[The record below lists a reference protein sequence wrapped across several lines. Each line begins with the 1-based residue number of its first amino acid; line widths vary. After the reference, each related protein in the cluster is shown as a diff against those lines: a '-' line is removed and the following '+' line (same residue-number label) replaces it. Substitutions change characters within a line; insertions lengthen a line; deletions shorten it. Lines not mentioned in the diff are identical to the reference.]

1 MNQVGRGI
9 FAAVLV
15 FTFLSLHACG
25 SSSQTSPDDEIE
37 DIPDGEPCS
46 PSYDKTIEVPG
57 DYRTIQEAIDEAAD
71 GDLVL
76 VQPGIYV
83 ENIDFL
89 GKAITV
95 QSVAGDLLTVI
106 ESEYSSPSSIG
117 DSVVTF
123 ESGETKK
130 TVLDGFTICMG
141 RGKLV
146 DAVGEIYYLAG
157 GGIYCSDS
165 SPTIKN
171 CTIWLNRIYLWTK
184 SDDWG
189 YSSDGGGIYIG
200 NGSAPTILDCM
211 ILDNEAM
218 YGGGI
223 SGGGSSTWI
232 VNCTIKGNQVDDD
245 GYWGVGAYG
254 GGVYGSPTLVDCT
267 ISENSGRKGGGIY
280 GRTPTLVNCR
290 ISDNSGGDGGGV
302 YCSGPASISDCS
314 IQGNT
319 GMYGGGI
326 YCSYSETSV
335 VKCTIS
341 GNSATLRGGGI
352 YCRESAASIMKCTI
366 TENSADRGGGGVCF
380 DISSLTTITNCVI
393 TGNCAD
399 QGGGVYSHDSDSTI
413 RHCTISGNIADAGGG
428 ISCEYGAPI
437 IMNCILWG
445 DHASGGPEIFTSW
458 GASPA
463 VTYSDIQGGWAG
475 EGNIDADPHFV
486 SSKNYHLSLFS
497 PCIDAGTDVCGHED
511 IDGQSR
517 PWGAG
522 FDMGADEF
530 SLEPSCSTIAA
541 TGNQFLIFY
550 LIPALAL
557 IFFSRR
563 FLRLFSRQVSFDFS
577 LKIWY
582 K

>member
-1 MNQVGRGI
+1 MKLVVPAI
-9 FAAVLV
+9 SAAFLV
-15 FTFLSLHACG
+15 FTLLSLHACG
-25 SSSQTSPDDEIE
+25 SSSHISPDNSTPNDEITGVPE
-37 DIPDGEPCS
+37 GDPCS
-46 PSYDKTIEVPG
+46 HFYDRTIEVPW
-57 DYRTIQEAIDEAAD
+57 DYWTIQRAIDEAAD

-76 VQPGIYV
+76 VWPGIYV

-106 ESEYSSPSSIG
+106 VSEYYFPHQIG

-123 ESGETKK
+123 ENGETKE

-141 RGKLV
+141 KGKLIYMAG
-146 DAVGEIYYLAG
+146 DFYYLAG

-171 CTIWLNRIYLWTK
+171 CTIWLNRIYLWAK

-200 NGSAPTILDCM
+200 NGSAPTILDCR

-223 SGGGSSTWI
+223 SGGSSSTKI
-232 VNCTIKGNQVDDD
+232 VNCIIKGNQVDDD
-245 GYWGVGAYG
+245 GYWGLGDYG
-254 GGVYGSPTLVDCT
+254 GGIYGSPTLVDCT
-267 ISENSGRKGGGIY
+267 ISENSGGKGGGIY
-280 GRTPTLVNCR
+280 GRNPTLTNCT
-290 ISDNSGGDGGGV
+290 ISKNSGGDGGGV
-302 YCSGPASISDCS
+302 YCLGPASISNCS
-314 IQGNT
+314 ILGNA

-326 YCSYSETSV
+326 YCDDSEASV
-335 VKCTIS
+335 TNCTIS
-341 GNSATLRGGGI
+341 RNNATVRGGGI
-352 YCRESAASIMKCTI
+352 YCRDSEASIMKCTI
-366 TENSADRGGGGVCF
+366 AENSAARGGGGVCF
-380 DISSLTTITNCVI
+380 DDSSLTTITNCTI
-393 TGNCAD
+393 TENCTE
-399 QGGGVYSHDSDSTI
+399 QGGGIFIDSSDPTI
-413 RHCTISGNIADAGGG
+413 RHSTVSGNIAGSGGG
-428 ISCEYGAPI
+428 IFCEYAAPI

-445 DHASGGPEIFTSW
+445 DHATAGPEIYESW
-458 GASPA
+458 GASPV
-463 VTYSDIQGGWAG
+463 VTYSDIQRGWPG
-475 EGNIDADPHFV
+475 EGNIDADPYFV
-486 SSKNYHLSLFS
+486 SSNDYHLSLFS
-497 PCIDAGTDVCGHED
+497 PCIDAGTDVCVHED

-550 LIPALAL
+550 LIPALVL

-563 FLRLFSRQVSFDFS
+563 FLRR
-577 LKIWY
+577 
-582 K
+582 